1 MSAPHPIVTTG
12 TDRTIAAE
20 DCPDMPTL
28 RGQIDRVDR
37 ALLKLIGERTTYIA
51 RAAVLKGDRNTVHD
65 AARIEDVVAK
75 VKANAPVAGV
85 PAALAEAVW
94 RELIAQSIA
103 FEFEAF
109 DAKA

>member
-1 MSAPHPIVTTG
+1 MSIVTTG

-20 DCPDMPTL
+20 DCSDMPTL

-51 RAAVLKGDRNTVHD
+51 RAAVLKGDRATVHD
-65 AARIEDVVAK
+65 QARIEDVVAK
-75 VKANAPVAGV
+75 VTARAAENGV
-85 PAALAEAVW
+85 PPALAEAVW

-103 FEFEAF
+103 FEFTEF
-109 DAKA
+109 DAKG